1 MTLRLAISGFGRIG
15 RMTLRAL
22 QEMQR
27 DDMEIVLINSPGP
40 VETSAHLYEFD
51 SVHGRA
57 AGPVT
62 IGDGAYVA
70 SGSVITDDVPDH
82 AMGIARG
89 RQAVKEDYAREIE
102 ARNRKIRESKR

>member
-27 DDMEIVLINSPGP
+27 KDMEVVLINSPGP

-51 SVHGRA
+51 SVHGR
-57 AGPVT
+57 
-62 IGDGAYVA
+62 VA
-70 SGSVITDDVPDH
+70 SGITCGNDWVDIGTGKIHMTRERDP
-82 AMGIARG
+82 ANIQ
-89 RQAVKEDYAREIE
+89 QALL
-102 ARNRKIRESKR
+102 IR